1 MEFPAERLIALLPVP
16 IHSSIDA
23 KIGDRNMGTKV
34 SSVLKHKGRDVVTV
48 APQQTVA
55 WVVKVLAQN
64 RIGAVPVISEEGQ
77 LIGIISERDIIRGMS
92 EHADAVLA
100 LAVDQLMTRG
110 VKTCSPED
118 QLVDLME
125 VMTLQR
131 IRHLPVIQNGA
142 LHGIVS
148 IGDVVKQ
155 RLEEVQSEAE
165 ELRRYIRSP

>member
-1 MEFPAERLIALLPVP
+1 
-16 IHSSIDA
+16 
-23 KIGDRNMGTKV
+23 MGTKV
-34 SSVLKHKGRDVVTV
+34 SSVLKHKGHDVVTV
-48 APQQTVA
+48 APEQSIA
-55 WVVKVLAQN
+55 GVVKVLAQN
-64 RIGAVPVISEEGQ
+64 RIGAVPVINEEGQ
-77 LIGIISERDIIRGMS
+77 LIGIISERDIIRGIS
-92 EHADAVLA
+92 GHADAVLTLPA
-100 LAVDQLMTRG
+100 DQLMTRE
-110 VKTCSPED
+110 VKTCSSED

-131 IRHLPVIQNGA
+131 IRHLPVIQNGV

>member
-1 MEFPAERLIALLPVP
+1 
-16 IHSSIDA
+16 
-23 KIGDRNMGTKV
+23 MGTKV
-34 SSVLKHKGRDVVTV
+34 SSVLKHKGHDVVTV

-55 WVVKVLAQN
+55 SVVKVLAQN
-64 RIGAVPVISEEGQ
+64 RIGAVPVINEGGQ

-92 EHADAVLA
+92 EHAGAVLTLPA
-100 LAVDQLMTRG
+100 EQLMTRD
-110 VKTCSPED
+110 VKTCSSED
-118 QLVDLME
+118 QLVDIME

-155 RLEEVQSEAE
+155 RLEDVQSEAE
-165 ELRRYIRSP
+165 ELLRYIRSP

>member
-1 MEFPAERLIALLPVP
+1 
-16 IHSSIDA
+16 
-23 KIGDRNMGTKV
+23 MGTKV
-34 SSVLKHKGRDVVTV
+34 SSVLKHKGHNVVTV
-48 APQQTVA
+48 APKQTVG

-64 RIGAVPVISEEGQ
+64 RIGAVPVINDEGQ

-92 EHADAVLA
+92 EHADAVLTLPA
-100 LAVDQLMTRG
+100 EQLMTRE
-110 VKTCSPED
+110 VKTCSSED

-131 IRHLPVIQNGA
+131 IRHLPVIQDGA

>member
-1 MEFPAERLIALLPVP
+1 M
-16 IHSSIDA
+16 
-23 KIGDRNMGTKV
+23 
-34 SSVLKHKGRDVVTV
+34 
-48 APQQTVA
+48 
-55 WVVKVLAQN
+55 
-64 RIGAVPVISEEGQ
+64 PVINQEGQ

-92 EHADAVLA
+92 EHAGAVLA
-100 LAVDQLMTRG
+100 LPADQLMTRY
-110 VKTCSPED
+110 VKTCSSDDE
-118 QLVDLME
+118 LVGLME

-165 ELRRYIRSP
+165 DLRGYIRSP

>member
-1 MEFPAERLIALLPVP
+1 
-16 IHSSIDA
+16 
-23 KIGDRNMGTKV
+23 MGTKV
-34 SSVLKHKGRDVVTV
+34 SSVLKHKGHDVVTV

-55 WVVKVLAQN
+55 WVVKVLTQN
-64 RIGAVPVISEEGQ
+64 RIGAVPVVNEEGQ
-77 LIGIISERDIIRGMS
+77 LVGIISERDIIRGMS
-92 EHADAVLA
+92 EHADAVLKLPA
-100 LAVDQLMTRG
+100 DQLMTRD
-110 VKTCSPED
+110 VKTCSSED

-155 RLEEVQSEAE
+155 RLDEVQSEAE

>member
-1 MEFPAERLIALLPVP
+1 
-16 IHSSIDA
+16 
-23 KIGDRNMGTKV
+23 MGTKV
-34 SSVLKHKGRDVVTV
+34 SSVLKHKGHEVVTV

-64 RIGAVPVISEEGQ
+64 RIGAVPVINEEGQ

-92 EHADAVLA
+92 EHADAVLTLPA
-100 LAVDQLMTRG
+100 DQLMTRD
-110 VKTCSPED
+110 VKTCSSED

-131 IRHLPVIQNGA
+131 IRHLPVIQDGA

>member
-1 MEFPAERLIALLPVP
+1 
-16 IHSSIDA
+16 
-23 KIGDRNMGTKV
+23 MGTKV

-100 LAVDQLMTRG
+100 LAVDQLMTRD

>member
-1 MEFPAERLIALLPVP
+1 
-16 IHSSIDA
+16 
-23 KIGDRNMGTKV
+23 MGTKV
-34 SSVLKHKGRDVVTV
+34 SSVLKHKGHDVVTV
-48 APQQTVA
+48 APQQTVTA
-55 WVVKVLAQN
+55 VVKVLAQN
-64 RIGAVPVISEEGQ
+64 RIGAVPVVNERGQ
-77 LIGIISERDIIRGMS
+77 IIGIISERDIIRGMS
-92 EHADAVLA
+92 EHAEAVLA
-100 LAVDQLMTRG
+100 MSADHLMTRD

-165 ELRRYIRSP
+165 DL